1 MLHRLYLCSFLAA
14 ALMSGCDQSPPP
26 SELAAQSGA
35 TADSKSEETTGD
47 SDSEGA
53 KATPEAGAIATPLGA
68 PVLGLARLEHDFGE
82 IWDLEE
88 QQTVF
93 NFENKGEGPLIIE
106 EVKASCGCTTPTL
119 DKKTYLPGEAG
130 TLQIA
135 FAPKGNGRQ
144 TKTLTVR
151 CNDPK
156 NPVTVLRISSTIKPF
171 VKPDPLYLRYE
182 EVAKGESK
190 TLKLDLQCV
199 DPNFEVLDFGV
210 RGTAARYFNV
220 VQDPFIPNQ
229 LAVTFLENA
238 PWGPHYGKIFVKTR
252 GTLPSGLPVEKEIQ
266 CTASVTVLGNIRPSD
281 TMFRVGATAPKRFFQ
296 KEITLT
302 ADKPFSILS
311 AEINGARLDGP
322 SMNLKFAPVSG
333 DGNVWKVQLF
343 GDPGDYLG
351 AISALAIIKT
361 DLPDE
366 SQMKF
371 RIAGMVRELNK

>member
-171 VKPDPLYLRYE
+171 VKPDPLYLRYQ
-182 EVAKGESK
+182 EVAKGESM
-190 TLKLDLQCV
+190 TVSSSFLGM
-199 DPNFEVLDFGV
+199 P
-210 RGTAARYFNV
+210 RGSTSHELTWRS
-220 VQDPFIPNQ
+220 
-229 LAVTFLENA
+229 LSLRSGAVCL
-238 PWGPHYGKIFVKTR
+238 
-252 GTLPSGLPVEKEIQ
+252 
-266 CTASVTVLGNIRPSD
+266 
-281 TMFRVGATAPKRFFQ
+281 
-296 KEITLT
+296 
-302 ADKPFSILS
+302 
-311 AEINGARLDGP
+311 
-322 SMNLKFAPVSG
+322 
-333 DGNVWKVQLF
+333 
-343 GDPGDYLG
+343 
-351 AISALAIIKT
+351 
-361 DLPDE
+361 
-366 SQMKF
+366 
-371 RIAGMVRELNK
+371 